1 MLAAANLL
9 ALSLRRAHVLAFICL
24 LALGGFGPPAGADVP
39 DDKLSA
45 YRYEDTRRLV
55 SMVEAAADLV
65 ARNGSAAFAEFA
77 VRGSQWFHD
86 DLYIFVYAE
95 DGTCVFHPVSPELV
109 GRNMMGLRDIN
120 EKPVIRLITDIA
132 RKPAPDASGWVFY
145 LWEDKPELDPHWKSA
160 YVRKAVTP
168 DGKVYLVGSG
178 SYDIKIE
185 MTFIE
190 TNVRRACDLIA
201 AVGRDAAFGQFRDP
215 ASPFVFLGTYIFV
228 LDAQGHLLVDP
239 AYPTMVGR
247 DLSQF
252 VDAMGVPVLRALM
265 AKLQQG
271 YVAAVQYMWARPGT
285 PGLSRKLIYAR
296 RIRDGGATLIV
307 GSDFYLATPIWMRS
321 EVAPLWPGVPPV

>member
-1 MLAAANLL
+1 M
-9 ALSLRRAHVLAFICL
+9 
-24 LALGGFGPPAGADVP
+24 
-39 DDKLSA
+39 
-45 YRYEDTRRLV
+45 
-55 SMVEAAADLV
+55 
-65 ARNGSAAFAEFA
+65 
-77 VRGSQWFHD
+77 
-86 DLYIFVYAE
+86 
-95 DGTCVFHPVSPELV
+95 
-109 GRNMMGLRDIN
+109 
-120 EKPVIRLITDIA
+120 
-132 RKPAPDASGWVFY
+132 
-145 LWEDKPELDPHWKSA
+145 
-160 YVRKAVTP
+160 TP

-271 YVAAVQYMWARPGT
+271 DVAAVQYMWARPGT